1 MNDKTNNYTIKS
13 SGRERLFIAIC
24 DIAIL
29 IACCILFVCI
39 YKGFTGWLIALLA
52 IEVVSIIVIRH
63 LGMTILNKFWLE
75 SYLNRALK
83 KLTDL
88 LLSSLVLLTAFPV
101 IYLLTAVYTRCS
113 KGFAHGSILRF
124 KRMYTQAGSFSAL
137 LFNECGAI
145 TDQPLINRIP
155 IFFNVLIGDL
165 SLWDIM
171 TLQEE
176 VSEVSEEPQEQ
187 TCPIT
192 ELSNEDTPETDFHLE
207 DDTCDHTEITPTETD
222 NNAQIQ

>member
-1 MNDKTNNYTIKS
+1 M
-13 SGRERLFIAIC
+13 
-24 DIAIL
+24 
-29 IACCILFVCI
+29 
-39 YKGFTGWLIALLA
+39 
-52 IEVVSIIVIRH
+52 H
-63 LGMTILNKFWLE
+63 
-75 SYLNRALK
+75 
-83 KLTDL
+83 
-88 LLSSLVLLTAFPV
+88 
-101 IYLLTAVYTRCS
+101 
-113 KGFAHGSILRF
+113 
-124 KRMYTQAGSFSAL
+124 TQAGSFSAL

-176 VSEVSEEPQEQ
+176 VSEEPQEQ